1 MININ
6 KKYCKICGKEMKWNY
21 THDDGEWYTCDCDGV
36 LEIDKLQKEIVALE
50 KEILIKRNRIKE
62 INHVSVYEK
71 IIEMHNKNIEKYDVS
86 QNDI

>member
-1 MININ
+1 
-6 KKYCKICGKEMKWNY
+6 MKWNY